1 MVGRF
6 YNLYCPAFTDTPFLA
21 LSAVSV
27 VLLTLYSIAQ
37 IMRNQ
42 HFVEEFKARAADISC
57 ITLNVFT
64 PSPLDPNTEPL
75 PMVTRTSSWWTTDS
89 TLWDSSHLEINFDN
103 FGGDPGRVTIFE
115 ESAGGISVSAQVMSP
130 YNSGLLRAAIAQSG
144 SALKL
149 DKPGAERRFAR
160 NLAVAL
166 DCPPTLDQTTLQC
179 LQNE

>member
-27 VLLTLYSIAQ
+27 VLFTLYSIAQ

-42 HFVEEFKARAADISC
+42 HFVEEFRARAADISC

-64 PSPLDPNTEPL
+64 PSPLDPDTEPL

-115 ESAGGISVSAQVMSP
+115 ESAGGIR
-130 YNSGLLRAAIAQSG
+130 Y
-144 SALKL
+144 
-149 DKPGAERRFAR
+149 PGPFIGHIYTVLSFLSRGTESLEMLIWYPAGRKIS
-160 NLAVAL
+160 
-166 DCPPTLDQTTLQC
+166 
-179 LQNE
+179 